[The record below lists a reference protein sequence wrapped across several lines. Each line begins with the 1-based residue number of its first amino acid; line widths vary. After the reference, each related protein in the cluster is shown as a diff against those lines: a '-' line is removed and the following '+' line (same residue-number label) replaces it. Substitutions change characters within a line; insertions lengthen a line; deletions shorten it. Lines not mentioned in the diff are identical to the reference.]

1 MIDLMCWAASRALS
15 AGHQLEQDSLPG
27 HESAVPYDYGFPPHE
42 MGLSNGRSDRDRFS
56 RASIDGRGRFSE
68 HVGSLF
74 PPHQS
79 VERRSSE
86 APSALA
92 GSDFAGS
99 DLACSAFG
107 SDFTGSS
114 LTLSTA
120 GVSTRAVTS

>member
-15 AGHQLEQDSLPG
+15 AGHQLELDSLPG
-27 HESAVPYDYGFPPHE
+27 HESAVPYDYGVPPHE
-42 MGLSNGRSDRDRFS
+42 MGFSNGCSDRDRCS

-68 HVGSLF
+68 HVRSLF

-86 APSALA
+86 AP
-92 GSDFAGS
+92 SDFAGS

-114 LTLSTA
+114 LALSTG
-120 GVSTRAVTS
+120 GVSTRA